1 MLSVKLPSSLTSLR
15 PELVALAVGA
25 LATLWLRF
33 RALGAKERALLART
47 RRPSQSSSNGKL
59 LPLAGT
65 RVATEWLVRS
75 EFLPNVSYHFK
86 RAAMLKTAKIDKLM
100 VVTDFDATLTTG
112 KSIQCHDLVGFSPLM
127 SQAFRDEFAPL
138 LDWQSNAA
146 IDGVEWWDTAHALMV
161 KHGQPQRQT
170 LPRMVREAKM
180 EWRAGALDLLERL
193 AALEVPV
200 LIVSAGLTDVI
211 EEFLRQARA
220 RNSASRNFESRNS
233 CARSS
238 AQFTS
243 PTPPLPRPPQHSAW
257 TENISICSNRLNYA
271 ADSVPSS
278 IAPTPPITSFTKATA
293 YSASSNFFKQH
304 AARSTI
310 VVMGDSCSDIDS
322 AVNIPYEHMLSIG
335 FLNDKPMLDA
345 AKYAQTFDALV
356 LGAEGSLAGVDALLD
371 DIVAGPSPVAS
382 PTKANGVSPFEA
394 AV

>member
-220 RNSASRNFESRNS
+220 R
-233 CARSS
+233 
-238 AQFTS
+238 AQFMRAQFSGAAPFLRAHLGAIQASDAAPS
-243 PTPPLPRPPQHSAW
+243 PPAAALGVDREHLDLLEPFELRRRLRAVVDRADAADHVVHEGDGVLRVVQLLQAARGALDDRRDGRLVLRHRLGRQHPVRAHALDRLPQRQADARRREVRADLRRPRPRRRGLARRRRRAPRRHRRRP
-257 TENISICSNRLNYA
+257 EPGGEPHEGERRL
-271 ADSVPSS
+271 
-278 IAPTPPITSFTKATA
+278 
-293 YSASSNFFKQH
+293 
-304 AARSTI
+304 
-310 VVMGDSCSDIDS
+310 
-322 AVNIPYEHMLSIG
+322 AV
-335 FLNDKPMLDA
+335 
-345 AKYAQTFDALV
+345 
-356 LGAEGSLAGVDALLD
+356 
-371 DIVAGPSPVAS
+371 
-382 PTKANGVSPFEA
+382 
-394 AV
+394 

>member
-1 MLSVKLPSSLTSLR
+1 MKLSLALPSSLR

-25 LATLWLRF
+25 LATLWLRL

-86 RAAMLKTAKIDKLM
+86 RAALLQQAALDKVL

-211 EEFLRQARA
+211 EEFLRQAR
-220 RNSASRNFESRNS
+220 NSAQFMRAQIPARRNS

-238 AQFTS
+238 AQFSS